1 MDKVEALEKRVKEL
15 EQAFMNLKNEI
26 RRQMYELDE
35 NNFSMEFLKKLN
47 YGENSTE

>member
-26 RRQMYELDE
+26 RRQMFELDE
-35 NNFSMEFLKKLN
+35 NNFSMDFLKKLN
-47 YGENSTE
+47 YGENSAE